1 MSDLPTSDSH
11 PPATEPRTVVVHV
24 IERKKKR
31 RRKVSRELRD
41 VEQVERHLSR
51 AAQRTAR
58 AVAAGLDT
66 YRRCRR
72 RSAKRKRD
80 GAFRDLPR
88 NAAAGMAET
97 LRRRLYLACALFAS
111 LLALSACGTR
121 YIHEI
126 CVDGACHGDP
136 SVADRGD

>member
-97 LRRRLYLACALFAS
+97 LRVVSRVPIDLAEAADTPTARRVLYL
-111 LLALSACGTR
+111 GTR
-121 YIHEI
+121 MLLL
-126 CVDGACHGDP
+126 P
-136 SVADRGD
+136 LRR